1 MTAVPIPSHRAID
14 HSFPSILIKH
24 ILNDHTAMSIKK
36 ITRPDIKDAVR
47 LSPREMNAL
56 HFSQKHTILTPDRL
70 KTAPNGNQ

>member
-1 MTAVPIPSHRAID
+1 
-14 HSFPSILIKH
+14 
-24 ILNDHTAMSIKK
+24 MSIKK

-70 KTAPNGNQ
+70 KTSAEGK

>member
-1 MTAVPIPSHRAID
+1 
-14 HSFPSILIKH
+14 
-24 ILNDHTAMSIKK
+24 MSIKK
-36 ITRPDIKDAVR
+36 ITRLDIKDAVR